1 MTWPGKLCSDLFQK
15 TEIIV
20 IFEQRHKDTGMC
32 CAMYQP
38 CALIANQANQAIWEQ
53 GPVCFTRTSACLKTQ
68 KSPSRGLSSLLSK
81 VQHGKFNTL
90 LHWESFDVRRFL
102 QITARCLFSISH
114 FLTKKDVFVVHVGL
128 FQQRFKDL
136 LCTGQNTSPR
146 MHLE

>member
-1 MTWPGKLCSDLFQK
+1 MN
-15 TEIIV
+15 
-20 IFEQRHKDTGMC
+20 
-32 CAMYQP
+32 QP

-68 KSPSRGLSSLLSK
+68 KSPSRGLSSQLSK

-90 LHWESFDVRRFL
+90 LYWESFDVRRLL

-114 FLTKKDVFVVHVGL
+114 FLTKKDVFVVRVGL

-136 LCTGQNTSPR
+136 LCTGLNTSPR
-146 MHLE
+146 MPLQGSSNMGYWFCLKVS